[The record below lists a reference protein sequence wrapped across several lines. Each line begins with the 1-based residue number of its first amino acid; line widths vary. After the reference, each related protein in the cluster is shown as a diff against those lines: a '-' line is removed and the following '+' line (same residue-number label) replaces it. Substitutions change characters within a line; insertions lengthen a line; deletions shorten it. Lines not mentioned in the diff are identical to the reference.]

1 MDILA
6 ALRYEQRRASDYL
19 FTNEE
24 GNPIHPDTFT
34 KRLRRLY
41 DAYGFPKEFHLHT
54 LRHFFVTSMLHN
66 GVDKQTVAELA
77 GHGDTG
83 FLERTYCHPQME
95 LKRQASKRMTGDL
108 LPMSVKIESA

>member
-41 DAYGFPKEFHLHT
+41 DAYGFPKEFHLQC
-54 LRHFFVTSMLHN
+54 LSRLLGKSQGRGGL
-66 GVDKQTVAELA
+66 GV
-77 GHGDTG
+77 
-83 FLERTYCHPQME
+83 P
-95 LKRQASKRMTGDL
+95 
-108 LPMSVKIESA
+108 